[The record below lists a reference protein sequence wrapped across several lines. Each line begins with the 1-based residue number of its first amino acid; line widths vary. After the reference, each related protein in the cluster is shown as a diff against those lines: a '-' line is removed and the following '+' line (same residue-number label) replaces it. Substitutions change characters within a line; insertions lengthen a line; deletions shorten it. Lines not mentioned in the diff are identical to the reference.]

1 MAAISST
8 VGMQAATQA
17 GYQQLELLNAKRAAE
32 KAEQVARALEEKAS
46 EAQQVADRA
55 NARAQTLA
63 VQSKQARNIAGQAY
77 QGLAVMKTVS
87 GMQAGLLKMA
97 DQVIARQQV
106 AAPAAKTEMPPVVN
120 TSGQV
125 TGTVVNT
132 TA

>member
-17 GYQQLELLNAKRAAE
+17 GYQQFELLNAKRAAE
-32 KAEQVARALEEKAS
+32 KAEQVARALEEKAGD
-46 EAQQVADRA
+46 AQRVADRA

-87 GMQAGLLKMA
+87 GMQAGLLNLA

-106 AAPAAKTEMPPVVN
+106 AAAVNTVQAPVVN

>member
-1 MAAISST
+1 MVAISST

-17 GYQQLELLNAKRAAE
+17 GYQQFELLNAKRAAE
-32 KAEQVARALEEKAS
+32 KAEQVARALEERAGD
-46 EAQQVADRA
+46 AQRVADRA

-63 VQSKQARNIAGQAY
+63 VQSKQARNIVGQAY
-77 QGLAVMKTVS
+77 QGLAVMKSVS
-87 GMQAGLLKMA
+87 GMQAGLLNLA

-106 AAPAAKTEMPPVVN
+106 AAAVNAVQPPVVN

>member
-17 GYQQLELLNAKRAAE
+17 GYQQFELLNAKRAAE
-32 KAEQVARALEEKAS
+32 KAEQVARALEERAGD
-46 EAQQVADRA
+46 AQRVADRA

-87 GMQAGLLKMA
+87 GMQAGLLNLA

-106 AAPAAKTEMPPVVN
+106 AAAVNTVQPPVVN